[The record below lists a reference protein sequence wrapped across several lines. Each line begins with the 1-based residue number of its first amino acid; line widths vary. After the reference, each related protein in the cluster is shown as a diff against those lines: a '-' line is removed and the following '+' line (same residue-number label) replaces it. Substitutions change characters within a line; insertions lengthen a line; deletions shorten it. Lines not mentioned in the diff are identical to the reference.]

1 MVGEFVVCFFAV
13 RTLRRIDDASRTT
26 DQDQS
31 SNFDWVLDCGMKADS
46 SPHAVS
52 QIDRRTARIN

>member
-26 DQDQS
+26 DQDES
-31 SNFDWVLDCGMKADS
+31 LNFGWVLDCSMKADS

-52 QIDRRTARIN
+52 QIDRRTTSVD